1 MSGRDEGLGGTAFD
15 VAEAGAS
22 GRDVESSGTDRA
34 RTEADVQAHVEVGSR
49 EHAADLPRAGS
60 TRASTGEATQAAAVA
75 AGSHGASPAARRT
88 TPRRRA
94 HHGSRRPGDGPTAAL
109 SGASV
114 AGLALLWWAAT
125 HFGWVPPLFLP
136 APAAVWRAFV
146 DAWHGDLQGGVP
158 LAEHLGWS
166 TLRVFGAFA
175 LAALI
180 GIPVGILMGVSR
192 VARGLLD
199 PPLEFYRPLPPLAY
213 LPLVVIWFGIDET
226 AKIVVIFL
234 ACFAPIAMA
243 ARAGARSATR
253 EQIAAAW
260 SLGGSAAQVVRH
272 VVLPAA
278 LPEILTGLRI
288 AIGFGWTTLVAAEM
302 VAATAGLG
310 QMVLN
315 ASSFLRTDVVVMG
328 IVLIGLIAWGFDL
341 AMRALERR
349 LVPWKGRG

>member
-1 MSGRDEGLGGTAFD
+1 MSGRDEGPGGAVFD
-15 VAEAGAS
+15 VSDAGAPKRDVASFGADQACEAADARASAEAGLA
-22 GRDVESSGTDRA
+22 
-34 RTEADVQAHVEVGSR
+34 
-49 EHAADLPRAGS
+49 EHAVDSPRAGPARES
-60 TRASTGEATQAAAVA
+60 AGEATQAAAA
-75 AGSHGASPAARRT
+75 SHATPRPARRAT
-88 TPRRRA
+88 TRRRA

-146 DAWHGDLQGGVP
+146 DAWHGKLQGGVP

-166 TLRVFGAFA
+166 ALRVFGAFA